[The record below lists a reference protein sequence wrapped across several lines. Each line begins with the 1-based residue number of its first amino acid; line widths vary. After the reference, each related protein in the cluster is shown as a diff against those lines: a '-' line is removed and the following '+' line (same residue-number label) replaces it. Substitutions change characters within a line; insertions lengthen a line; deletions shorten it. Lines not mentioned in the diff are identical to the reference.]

1 MCMSIEQKRAE
12 VAAMYPWRG
21 WKDKVAKMSEDQVRA
36 IYQRLLEKARR

>member
-21 WKDKVAKMSEDQVRA
+21 WKDNVAKMPEKQINA
-36 IYQRLLEKARR
+36 IYQRLLDKARR